1 MGGIDLERMV
11 GRNERIIWKGVPD
24 KKCFILESIFNPMLP
39 FALIWAIVDFGI
51 LGRAM
56 FGGMGGAG
64 AFIIPF
70 MLLHLM
76 PVWMY
81 ICGILFSIRKH
92 RNTKYIVTDR
102 GIYVSGGVF
111 TVNVEMKPFAEISH
125 IKIHQGIIDQYI
137 GVGDVI
143 TESAGFSSS
152 TQSSTYR
159 YGKRS
164 VQGRGVSICDI
175 PDFQGVYNIIKDLQ
189 TDVYADTM
197 YPNDY
202 RPPENHGYN
211 TNYTKH

>member
-11 GRNERIIWKGVPD
+11 GRNERIIWKGAPD
-24 KKCFILESIFNPMLP
+24 KKCFILESVFNPMLP
-39 FALIWAIVDFGI
+39 FALIWAVVDFAI
-51 LGRAM
+51 LGQAM
-56 FGGMGGAG
+56 FGEMGGAK

-81 ICGILFSIRKH
+81 AAGILFSVRKH

-143 TESAGFSSS
+143 TESAGVSSSSS
-152 TQSSTYR
+152 TTYR
-159 YGKRS
+159 YGKRA

>member
-1 MGGIDLERMV
+1 MGSIELEKMI

-24 KKCFILESIFNPMLP
+24 KKCFVLESVFNPMLP
-39 FALIWAIVDFGI
+39 FALIWAIIDFGI
-51 LGRAM
+51 LGVAVKE
-56 FGGMGGAG
+56 GAGEAG
-64 AFIIPF
+64 AFIFPF

-76 PVWMY
+76 PVWLY
-81 ICGILFSIRKH
+81 LGGVLFSVRRH
-92 RNTKYIVTDR
+92 RNIKYAVTDR

-143 TESAGFSSS
+143 VESAGFSAPAQ
-152 TQSSTYR
+152 TFTFR
-159 YGKRS
+159 FGKQN
-164 VQGRGVSICDI
+164 VQGRNVSICDI

-211 TNYTKH
+211 TKYTKH